1 MNPLT
6 QNERFTTTINNWK
19 GKLLDLSK
27 RNRALNFKVNKVSTI
42 TIVDEEP
49 SEIFKLLCLQ
59 EKALKFL
66 PQIAA
71 ETAPDEQKNE
81 TDEEESEN
89 DLPAPDFVPYEAANL
104 ANRHTDDFL
113 QTNSVAEK
121 LDKSLRR
128 LEEQANSV
136 IEEQGVNALF
146 LSLGTL
152 HYNESRDSKEFYKA
166 PLILVPVELSRKSAR
181 GGFTIE
187 ATEDEIIINPSLI
200 EFLRRNFSIALPEIP
215 DSSQLT
221 DDYDVQHFF
230 AAVADAISNQ
240 TEWKIKNEIYL
251 ALFSFQKLVMYKD
264 LERNAENLAAH
275 KIIGK
280 IISKSGEQINGLPD
294 EIREMS
300 LDRDFPP
307 EATAQVVD
315 ADSSQLRAISTV
327 AKNYDLVLEG
337 PPGTGKS
344 QTITN
349 LVAQSLSTGKTV
361 LFVAEKM
368 AALEVVH
375 RRLVAA
381 GLGEFCLE
389 LHSTKANKRAVMQEI
404 RNALDASLQKI
415 AGTRSSTERIP
426 VVREQLTAYIRAV
439 HAAYGALNLS
449 PYRIYGELG
458 TVLNAPKFALQV
470 DVFNVSQTDLT
481 DVLRDLKDLSVA
493 SEAVGSPAK
502 HAWRETTKT
511 FYTESDFDQIETL
524 GADLKTRLE
533 KAIALANSVE
543 TNFGLPP
550 IRKFADIETAASIA
564 SVMVQSPGA
573 PLDVL
578 NSEAWNSPPPEAK
591 NLIEKGRDVIQLGE
605 QAAQTPFLRN
615 QDYERLSLEAVR
627 LIEKG
632 RRIINIHEQVLKV
645 KVLTDEMGENFVVET
660 HSLIERGFK
669 TNNLRGQIPRIQILS
684 NEIYKNFDYKAAV
697 LIEKGRETNKLG
709 ERLRETQILTSEI
722 YEQLRLQAKQLIEKG
737 RRIVGLRERIGKSF
751 YDVVSEQNPTDD
763 ISYVEQKSS
772 GFFGF
777 LAFLDGRFRA
787 IKKRWLSYRLPS
799 YQATLIEQTTE
810 MKMVADLWRTRQKFE
825 AESTFGHQL
834 FGSLWEGEDSN
845 WQTLENFFNWILD
858 FRRFFLEDGSIANI
872 ANLLLLEDEASKI
885 RAKLTEHQQ
894 AKELTRSYLASW
906 EAMEK
911 DLRLAKEYLS
921 QRQELEKQNSAG
933 IEVFGSLWEGEHSNW
948 HILQTYVAWILD
960 FQRLCVEGGLY
971 EDLVKTNH
979 LENDLKDLHLLETKV
994 SNIYSILNDYRQTKD
1009 LSENYLTSLKI
1020 MENDL
1025 KVVGNYFRESQELRK
1040 QNSKGIS
1047 LFGSLWEDENSNW
1060 SVLKKYA
1067 AWVLA
1072 FCHLC
1077 FESKSIS
1084 NFADIRLIKNQAKE
1098 IRADFDEHLQSNQL
1112 SQNYLM
1118 TWEKMEKDLET
1129 LDRYFRERQELKE
1142 QNSTGIA
1149 FFGSLWESENSNWNA
1164 LEKFTSWT
1172 KDFRQL
1178 CIDNNLHKSDLS
1190 WKNTS
1195 AKNIEK
1201 LHRLEEEAEKIKAI
1215 ILKYQEIKNL
1225 LHLIESKFSQITNLQ
1240 YQQAKNLLQTYS
1252 AFWLALERDF
1262 NSVSNYLK
1270 AKQNIEAQ
1278 SVSGSQ
1284 LFGAL
1289 WRGEASDFSSLEN
1302 YISWVLEF
1310 RRLCIGYGLRE
1321 QAAQTASRPAPDMT
1335 NVRLLAQEAQEIQNR
1350 LEQFCNLVGW
1360 RENYFENANLPN
1372 ILGRISELTENL
1384 NLASRWAAFETVRQ
1398 KAAKGVAAEL
1408 LNEAMNERFAFA
1420 DLEAIFRRAFYQKW
1434 LAQVVQEREE
1444 LLHFQT
1450 LTHEE
1455 RVKEFRELDERVLSE
1470 NRAELVGSLR
1480 EKLQA
1485 DLQKPEMRTAMN
1497 FLRGQ
1502 LAKQRKLAPL
1512 RVTMKH
1518 AFQAIRAIKRCFM
1531 MSPQTVAQLLENAD
1545 DKFDVVI
1552 FDEASQMP
1560 TEEAVGA
1567 VLRGKQL
1574 VVVGDPKQLPPTNF
1588 FAVQSGTVNVQYD
1601 EDGLPLYDD
1610 SQSIL
1615 EEVAGAGVANSRLKW
1630 HYRSAQESLITFSNV
1645 SFYDG
1650 DLYTFPSVETDS
1662 YDTGL
1667 HFEYVEDGVYEGKG
1681 LNLIEARRVADAVVE
1696 HAKTKPEISLGVGTF
1711 NMRQQLAVLDELEQ
1725 RRRLDPSLEPFFDRS
1740 KSEPF
1745 FVKNLENIQ
1754 GDERDAIFLSVT
1766 YAKAHDGR
1774 LRYNFGPLNGENGWR
1789 RLNVLT
1795 TRARKLMRVFSSI
1808 KGEDINPVAT
1818 VSQGAQLLR
1827 DFLTYAEHK
1836 RLDSPVLSA
1845 VAETESPFE
1854 RDVMQEL
1861 TRRGIRLVPQVGVSG
1876 YRIDLGVL
1884 DSEIE
1889 GRFVCGIECD
1899 GVAYHS
1905 SATARDRDRLRQQV
1919 LESRGWEIHRIWSTD
1934 WFKDRHGQIER
1945 LLNLIEKSRQ
1955 NARREHD
1962 EEREREKS
1970 IQAENEK
1977 LAREFLG
1984 EISDGEIDGIFANV
1998 GGNNYVRPEAS
2009 EYEFAEISN
2018 FVSWQ
2023 TFLDAPTAQLAQAI
2037 LQIVEI
2043 ESPIHFKDLTIR
2055 AATAWGTRT
2064 GSRITNRIA
2073 EIVQFLQQA
2082 NRLSLRGDF
2091 IWKLNGD
2098 VQLRSRNGTQIPAE
2112 RIAPEEVQEAILQ
2125 VLRAGQSGFTRP
2137 ELVNEARA
2145 VFGFNRTGASLQ
2157 QIINDAVDALL
2168 IKGSIGEGSLG
2179 IALRE

>member
-1 MNPLT
+1 MNPSA
-6 QNERFTTTINNWK
+6 QNERFLITINNWK
-19 GKLLDLSK
+19 SKLLDLSK

-59 EKALKFL
+59 GKSLKFL
-66 PQIAA
+66 PQAME
-71 ETAPDEQKNE
+71 ETTQSEQ
-81 TDEEESEN
+81 TDEAAPFVDEESEN
-89 DLPAPDFVPYEAANL
+89 SLPAPDFVPYEAASL
-104 ANRHTDDFL
+104 ADRHTDEFL
-113 QTNSVAEK
+113 QTNSAPEK

-128 LEEQANSV
+128 LEEQSHLV

-181 GGFTIE
+181 GGFAVK
-187 ATEDEIIINPSLI
+187 ATEDEIIVNSSLI
-200 EFLRRNFSIALPEIP
+200 EYLRRNFSITLPEIP
-215 DSSQLT
+215 DSSQLAE
-221 DDYDVQHFF
+221 DYDVQQFF
-230 AAVADAISNQ
+230 AAVADTVSNQ

-280 IISKSGEQINGLPD
+280 IITKSGEQIIGLPN
-294 EIREMS
+294 EIREME

-315 ADSSQLRAISTV
+315 ADSSQLQAISTV

-349 LVAQSLSTGKTV
+349 LVAQTLSAGKCV

-404 RNALDASLQKI
+404 RNALDASLQRI
-415 AGTRSSTERIP
+415 AGTRSSTERLP
-426 VVREQLTAYIRAV
+426 FVREQLTAYTRAV
-439 HAAYGALNLS
+439 HADYGALNLS

-458 TVLNAPKFALQV
+458 AVLNAPKFGLLT
-470 DVFNVSQTDLT
+470 DIFNVSQTDLT

-493 SEAVGSPAK
+493 AEAIGSPAA
-502 HAWRETTKT
+502 HPWRDTTKT

-524 GADLKTRLE
+524 GTDLINRLE
-533 KAIALANSVE
+533 KAMALADSVE
-543 TNFGLPP
+543 ANLGLPP
-550 IRKFADIETAASIA
+550 IRNFADIETATSIA
-564 SVMVQSPGA
+564 SVMAQSPGA
-573 PLDVL
+573 PLNVL
-578 NSEAWNSPPPEAK
+578 TSKMWNSPPPEAK
-591 NLIEKGRDVIQLGE
+591 NLIEKGRNLVRLRE
-605 QAAQTPFLRN
+605 NAAQ
-615 QDYERLSLEAVR
+615 
-627 LIEKG
+627 
-632 RRIINIHEQVLKV
+632 V
-645 KVLTDEMGENFVVET
+645 KVLTGENYEKLT
-660 HSLIERGFK
+660 DNSRQLIESGRK
-669 TNNLRGQIPRIQILS
+669 INRLRGEVS
-684 NEIYKNFDYKAAV
+684 KV
-697 LIEKGRETNKLG
+697 SV
-709 ERLRETQILTSEI
+709 LREQI
-722 YEQLRLQAKQLIEKG
+722 YEQFPIESQRLIATG
-737 RRIVGLRERIGKSF
+737 RKINGLLERVGKNFNES
-751 YDVVSEQNPTDD
+751 VNEQDPTDD
-763 ISYVEQKSS
+763 IAFIEQKSF
-772 GFFGF
+772 GFFSF
-777 LAFLDGRFRA
+777 LAFLNGRYRT
-787 IKKRWLSYRLPS
+787 IKKRWLAYRLPNYS
-799 YQATLIEQTTE
+799 AKLIEQAND
-810 MKMVADLWRTRQKFE
+810 MKTVAELWRTRRNFE
-825 AESTFGHQL
+825 VNDTLGRQIFGSLWQGENSNWDALEKYARWTTSFRLLCSEKDLPLNMDKVRAIETEADEIRAALNLHRQTANL
-834 FGSLWEGEDSN
+834 AFDYLTTWEAMEKDLKTTLEYFYERQNLGEKSSEGAAFFGSLWEGENSDWEN
-845 WQTLENFFNWILD
+845 LEIYRLWLLD
-858 FRRFFLEDGSIANI
+858 FR
-872 ANLLLLEDEASKI
+872 K
-885 RAKLTEHQQ
+885 
-894 AKELTRSYLASW
+894 
-906 EAMEK
+906 
-911 DLRLAKEYLS
+911 
-921 QRQELEKQNSAG
+921 
-933 IEVFGSLWEGEHSNW
+933 
-948 HILQTYVAWILD
+948 
-960 FQRLCVEGGLY
+960 LCVENNLNEKSIVRVFQLPDGINELPLIEKRGADLREKLIQYQQSKGLS
-971 EDLVKTNH
+971 EAFLESWKQF
-979 LENDLKDLHLLETKV
+979 ENDLAKV
-994 SNIYSILNDYRQTKD
+994 SEYARQ
-1009 LSENYLTSLKI
+1009 
-1020 MENDL
+1020 
-1025 KVVGNYFRESQELRK
+1025 RES
-1040 QNSKGIS
+1040 
-1047 LFGSLWEDENSNW
+1047 
-1060 SVLKKYA
+1060 
-1067 AWVLA
+1067 
-1072 FCHLC
+1072 
-1077 FESKSIS
+1077 
-1084 NFADIRLIKNQAKE
+1084 
-1098 IRADFDEHLQSNQL
+1098 
-1112 SQNYLM
+1112 
-1118 TWEKMEKDLET
+1118 LE
-1129 LDRYFRERQELKE
+1129 
-1142 QNSTGIA
+1142 
-1149 FFGSLWESENSNWNA
+1149 
-1164 LEKFTSWT
+1164 
-1172 KDFRQL
+1172 
-1178 CIDNNLHKSDLS
+1178 
-1190 WKNTS
+1190 
-1195 AKNIEK
+1195 AKN
-1201 LHRLEEEAEKIKAI
+1201 EA
-1215 ILKYQEIKNL
+1215 
-1225 LHLIESKFSQITNLQ
+1225 
-1240 YQQAKNLLQTYS
+1240 AK
-1252 AFWLALERDF
+1252 
-1262 NSVSNYLK
+1262 
-1270 AKQNIEAQ
+1270 
-1278 SVSGSQ
+1278 Q

-1289 WRGEASDFSSLEN
+1289 WQGEASDFSSLEN
-1302 YISWVLEF
+1302 YISWVLDF
-1310 RRLCIGYGLRE
+1310 RRLCVNYGLRE
-1321 QAAQTASRPAPDMT
+1321 QAAQTARRPAPDVT
-1335 NVRLLAQEAQEIQNR
+1335 NVNLLAQEAKEIQNR
-1350 LEQFCNLVGW
+1350 LAQFCNLVGW
-1360 RENYFENANLPN
+1360 REGYFADANLPN
-1372 ILGRISELTENL
+1372 ILNRISEITANL

-1398 KAAKGVAAEL
+1398 KVAKGVAAEL
-1408 LNEAMNERFAFA
+1408 LTEAMNEKFAFA

-1434 LAQVVQEREE
+1434 LARVVQEREE

-1450 LTHEE
+1450 LTHEQ

-1470 NRAELVGSLR
+1470 NRAELVGNLR
-1480 EKLQA
+1480 EKLQT
-1485 DLQKPEMRTAMN
+1485 DLQKPEMRLAMN

-1518 AFQAIRAIKRCFM
+1518 TFNAIRAIKPCFM
-1531 MSPQTVAQLLENAD
+1531 MSPQTVAQLLENAE

-1601 EDGLPLYDD
+1601 EDGLPLFDD

-1667 HFEYVEDGVYEGKG
+1667 HFEFVEDGVYEGKG
-1681 LNLIEARRVADAVVE
+1681 LNLVEARRVADAVVE

-1766 YAKAHDGR
+1766 YARAHDGR

-1795 TRARKLMRVFSSI
+1795 TRARRLMRVFSSI

-1818 VSQGAQLLR
+1818 TSQGAQHLR
-1827 DFLTYAEHK
+1827 NFLTYAEHR

-1845 VAETESPFE
+1845 IAETESPFE

-1861 TRRGIRLVPQVGVSG
+1861 TGHGIRLVPQVGVSG

-1884 DSEIE
+1884 DGEIE

-1934 WFKDRHGQIER
+1934 WFKDRAGQIER
-1945 LLNLIEKSRQ
+1945 LLNLIEKSRK
-1955 NARREHD
+1955 NVRLEHD
-1962 EEREREKS
+1962 EELEREKTV
-1970 IQAENEK
+1970 QAESEK

-1984 EISDGEIDGIFANV
+1984 EISEGEIDNLFANV
-1998 GGNNYVRPEAS
+1998 GGQNYLRPQAA
-2009 EYEFAEISN
+2009 EYNFAEISN

-2023 TFLDAPTAQLAQAI
+2023 TLLDAPTAQLANAI
-2037 LQIVEI
+2037 LQIVET
-2043 ESPIHFKDLTIR
+2043 ESPIHFKDLTTR
-2055 AATAWGTRT
+2055 MATAWGTRA

-2073 EIVQFLQQA
+2073 EIVKMLWKIY
-2082 NRLSLRGDF
+2082 RIDVRDKF
-2091 IWKLNGD
+2091 IWKLNGETN
-2098 VQLRSRNGTQIPAE
+2098 VRSRNETQIPAE
-2112 RIAPEEVQEAILQ
+2112 RIAPEEVKKAILL

-2145 VFGFNRTGASLQ
+2145 VFGFSRTGAALQ
-2157 QIINDAVDALL
+2157 QVINDAIDVLL
-2168 IKGSIGEGSLG
+2168 AKGLIGEGSLG
-2179 IALRE
+2179 IALRES

>member
-6 QNERFTTTINNWK
+6 QNERFTITINNWK
-19 GKLLDLSK
+19 SKLLDLSK
-27 RNRALNFKVNKVSTI
+27 RNRALSFKVNKISTV

-49 SEIFKLLCLQ
+49 PEIFRLLCLQ
-59 EKALKFL
+59 RKSLKFL
-66 PQIAA
+66 PQITE
-71 ETAPDEQKNE
+71 ETVLEKQTEAI
-81 TDEEESEN
+81 DEEESEN
-89 DLPAPDFVPYEAANL
+89 DLPAPDFVPYESASL
-104 ANRHTDDFL
+104 ANRHTDEFL
-113 QTNSVAEK
+113 QTNSAPEK

-128 LEEQANSV
+128 LEEQSNSV

-187 ATEDEIIINPSLI
+187 ATEDEIIVNPSLI

-215 DSSQLT
+215 DSSQLAE
-221 DDYDVQHFF
+221 DYDIQQFF
-230 AAVADAISNQ
+230 ASVAEAVSNQ

-280 IISKSGEQINGLPD
+280 IISKSGEQIIGLPA
-294 EIREMS
+294 EIREME

-307 EATAQVVD
+307 ETTAQVVD
-315 ADSSQLRAISTV
+315 ADSSQLQAISTV
-327 AKNYDLVLEG
+327 ARNYDLVLEG

-349 LVAQSLSTGKTV
+349 LVAQSLSMGKSV

-415 AGTRSSTERIP
+415 VGTRDSTERIP
-426 VVREQLTAYIRAV
+426 IVREQLTAYARAV
-439 HAAYGALNLS
+439 HQPYGTLNFS
-449 PYRIYGELG
+449 PFRIYGELG
-458 TVLNAPKFALQV
+458 AVLNAPKFGLRA
-470 DVFNVSQTDLT
+470 DISNISQTDLT
-481 DVLRDLKDLSVA
+481 NILRDLKDLSVA
-493 SEAVGSPAK
+493 SGATGAPAA
-502 HAWRETTKT
+502 HPWRNTTRT

-524 GADLKTRLE
+524 GADLKSRFE
-533 KAIALANSVE
+533 KVMALADSVE
-543 TNFGLPP
+543 LNLGLPP
-550 IRKFADIETAASIA
+550 IKNFADVEIAASIA
-564 SVMVQSPGA
+564 SVMAQSPGA
-573 PLDVL
+573 PINVL

-591 NLIEKGRDVIQLGE
+591 NLIEKGRNLVNLRGN
-605 QAAQTPFLRN
+605 AAQ
-615 QDYERLSLEAVR
+615 
-627 LIEKG
+627 I
-632 RRIINIHEQVLKV
+632 
-645 KVLTDEMGENFVVET
+645 KVLTDERYEKLGDLSRE
-660 HSLIERGFK
+660 LIESGRK
-669 TNNLRGQIPRIQILS
+669 INRLCEEVSKVIVLRE
-684 NEIYKNFDYKAAV
+684 EIYQEFLVESQRLMASGRKIKDLSKQVGKNFNESV
-697 LIEKGRETNKLG
+697 N
-709 ERLRETQILTSEI
+709 
-722 YEQLRLQAKQLIEKG
+722 EQ
-737 RRIVGLRERIGKSF
+737 
-751 YDVVSEQNPTDD
+751 DPTDD
-763 ISYVEQKSS
+763 IAFIEQKSS
-772 GFFGF
+772 GFFSF
-777 LAFLDGRFRA
+777 LAFFNGRYRTV
-787 IKKRWLSYRLPS
+787 KKRWLSYRLPT
-799 YQATLIEQTTE
+799 YGVKLIEQAND
-810 MKMVADLWRTRQKFE
+810 MKTVAKLWRTRRYL
-825 AESTFGHQL
+825 ESVDMLGRQTFGSLWQGKDSDWDSLEKYACWITSFRLLCSERDSSLDMNKVRAIEKQATEVRAALDLHRQMVNL
-834 FGSLWEGEDSN
+834 SFDYLMTWDAMEKDLKTAIEYFYERQSLGERDSEGVAFFGSLWEGENSDWEN
-845 WQTLENFFNWILD
+845 LEIYRLWLLD
-858 FRRFFLEDGSIANI
+858 FRKICIENNLNQKAVIRVFRLPDGSNDLPLIEKRGADLRQKLTQYQQSKNLSESFLESWKQIETDLVKVSEYSRQRE
-872 ANLLLLEDEASKI
+872 NLETRDEV
-885 RAKLTEHQQ
+885 
-894 AKELTRSYLASW
+894 
-906 EAMEK
+906 
-911 DLRLAKEYLS
+911 AKEY
-921 QRQELEKQNSAG
+921 
-933 IEVFGSLWEGEHSNW
+933 FGTLW
-948 HILQTYVAWILD
+948 L
-960 FQRLCVEGGLY
+960 
-971 EDLVKTNH
+971 
-979 LENDLKDLHLLETKV
+979 
-994 SNIYSILNDYRQTKD
+994 
-1009 LSENYLTSLKI
+1009 
-1020 MENDL
+1020 
-1025 KVVGNYFRESQELRK
+1025 
-1040 QNSKGIS
+1040 
-1047 LFGSLWEDENSNW
+1047 
-1060 SVLKKYA
+1060 
-1067 AWVLA
+1067 
-1072 FCHLC
+1072 
-1077 FESKSIS
+1077 
-1084 NFADIRLIKNQAKE
+1084 
-1098 IRADFDEHLQSNQL
+1098 
-1112 SQNYLM
+1112 
-1118 TWEKMEKDLET
+1118 
-1129 LDRYFRERQELKE
+1129 
-1142 QNSTGIA
+1142 
-1149 FFGSLWESENSNWNA
+1149 
-1164 LEKFTSWT
+1164 
-1172 KDFRQL
+1172 
-1178 CIDNNLHKSDLS
+1178 
-1190 WKNTS
+1190 
-1195 AKNIEK
+1195 
-1201 LHRLEEEAEKIKAI
+1201 
-1215 ILKYQEIKNL
+1215 
-1225 LHLIESKFSQITNLQ
+1225 
-1240 YQQAKNLLQTYS
+1240 
-1252 AFWLALERDF
+1252 
-1262 NSVSNYLK
+1262 
-1270 AKQNIEAQ
+1270 
-1278 SVSGSQ
+1278 
-1284 LFGAL
+1284 
-1289 WRGEASDFSSLEN
+1289 GEASDWQSLEN
-1302 YISWVLEF
+1302 YISWVLDF
-1310 RRLCIGYGLRE
+1310 RRLCVNYGLHE
-1321 QAAQTASRPAPDMT
+1321 QASRTVSRPAPDVS
-1335 NVRLLAQEAQEIQNR
+1335 NVNLLVQEAKEIQNR
-1350 LEQFCNLVGW
+1350 LAQFCILVGW
-1360 RENYFENANLPN
+1360 REKYFANLNLPN
-1372 ILGRISELTENL
+1372 ILNRISEIITNL

-1398 KAAKGVAAEL
+1398 KIEKSIAAEL
-1408 LNEAMNERFAFA
+1408 LLEAMNEKFVFQ

-1450 LTHEE
+1450 LTHEQ

-1470 NRAELVGSLR
+1470 NRAELVSNLR
-1480 EKLQA
+1480 EKLQS
-1485 DLQKPEMRTAMN
+1485 DLQKPEMRSAMN

-1518 AFQAIRAIKRCFM
+1518 AFNAIRSIKRCFM
-1531 MSPQTVAQLLENAD
+1531 MSPQTVAQLLENAE

-1667 HFEYVEDGVYEGKG
+1667 HFEFVEDGVYEGKG
-1681 LNLIEARRVADAVVE
+1681 LNLVEARRVADAVVE

-1725 RRRLDPSLEPFFDRS
+1725 RRRLDPMLEPFFDRS

-1795 TRARKLMRVFSSI
+1795 TRARRLMRVFSSI

-1818 VSQGAQLLR
+1818 TSQGAQLLR

-1845 VAETESPFE
+1845 IAETESPFE

-1899 GVAYHS
+1899 GVVYHS
-1905 SATARDRDRLRQQV
+1905 SNTARDRDRLRQQV

-1934 WFKDRHGQIER
+1934 WFKDRNGQIER

-1962 EEREREKS
+1962 EELEREKLE
-1970 IQAENEK
+1970 QAENEK

-1984 EISDGEIDGIFANV
+1984 EVSEGEIDSLFASV
-1998 GGNNYVRPEAS
+1998 GGQNYVRPAAA
-2009 EYEFAEISN
+2009 EYDFAEISN

-2023 TFLDAPTAQLAQAI
+2023 TLLEMPTAQLAQAI

-2043 ESPIHFKDLTIR
+2043 ESPVHFKDLTTR
-2055 AATAWGTRT
+2055 TATAWGTRA
-2064 GSRITNRIA
+2064 GSRITSRVA
-2073 EIVQFLQQA
+2073 EIVQLLQQA
-2082 NRLSLRGDF
+2082 NRLNLRDEF

-2098 VQLRSRNGTQIPAE
+2098 FQLRSRNGTQIPAE

-2125 VLRAGQSGFTRP
+2125 VLRAGQSGFTRS

-2145 VFGFNRTGASLQ
+2145 VFGFNRTGAALQ
-2157 QIINDAVDALL
+2157 QVINEAVDALL
-2168 IKGSIGEGSLG
+2168 AKGSIGEGSLG
-2179 IALRE
+2179 IALRES